1 MKHAIILAAGE
12 GRRMKPLTDTRPK
25 PLIKVAK
32 KSLLERHI
40 EGLAGAGFTEIVVN
54 ASYFASQI
62 VDFCDD
68 RQFGDARVT
77 VVVEETPLETA
88 GGIVNA
94 LPLLGERP
102 FVVVNGDVY
111 TDFPLARLQALDLQD
126 DLAHLVMAPN
136 PEHHPAGDFVLKNG
150 RLLAGGQPRV
160 TYAGLSVMSPQLFE
174 GMKPGKSALRPLLD
188 IAIIEARLSGQLWS
202 GLWSDVGTP
211 ARLRELKNKLNQ

>member
-25 PLIKVAK
+25 PLIKVAE

-111 TDFPLARLQALDLQD
+111 TDFPLARLQAFDLQD

-136 PEHHPAGDFVLKNG
+136 PEHHRAGDFVLKNG

>member
-25 PLIKVAK
+25 PLIKVAE

-40 EGLAGAGFTEIVVN
+40 EGLAAAGFTEIVVN

-188 IAIIEARLSGQLWS
+188 TAIIEARLSGQLWS

>member
-111 TDFPLARLQALDLQD
+111 TDFPLARLQAFDLQD

-136 PEHHPAGDFVLKNG
+136 PEHHPVGDFVLKNG

-188 IAIIEARLSGQLWS
+188 TAIIEARLSGQLWS

>member
-25 PLIKVAK
+25 PLIKVAE

-102 FVVVNGDVY
+102 FAVVNGDVY
-111 TDFPLARLQALDLQD
+111 TDFALARLQAIDLQK
-126 DLAHLVMAPN
+126 DLAHLVMVPN
-136 PEHHPAGDFVLKNG
+136 PAHHPKGDFVLEQG
-150 RLLAGGQPRV
+150 RLMALGQSRV
-160 TYAGLSVMSPQLFE
+160 TYAGLSVMRPELFD
-174 GMKPGKSALRPLLD
+174 GVRPGKAALRPLLD
-188 IAIIEARLSGQLWS
+188 TAITQARLSAQLWS

-211 ARLRELKNKLNQ
+211 ARLRELENKLNQ

>member
-25 PLIKVAK
+25 PLIKVAE

-111 TDFPLARLQALDLQD
+111 TDFPLARLQAFDLQD

-188 IAIIEARLSGQLWS
+188 TAIIEARLSGQLWS

-211 ARLRELKNKLNQ
+211 GRLRELENKLNQ

>member
-25 PLIKVAK
+25 PLIKVAE

-40 EGLAGAGFTEIVVN
+40 EGLAAAGFTEIVVN

-102 FVVVNGDVY
+102 FVVVNGDVF

-188 IAIIEARLSGQLWS
+188 TAIIEARLSGQLWS

-211 ARLRELKNKLNQ
+211 ARLRELENKLNQ

>member
-25 PLIKVAK
+25 PLIKVAE

-102 FVVVNGDVY
+102 FAVVNGDVY
-111 TDFPLARLQALDLQD
+111 TDFALARLQALDLQD

-188 IAIIEARLSGQLWS
+188 AAIIEARLSGQLWS

-211 ARLRELKNKLNQ
+211 ARLRELENKLNQ

>member
-111 TDFPLARLQALDLQD
+111 TDFPLARLQAFDLQD

-136 PEHHPAGDFVLKNG
+136 PEHHRAGDFVLKNG

-188 IAIIEARLSGQLWS
+188 TAIIEARLSGQLWS

-211 ARLRELKNKLNQ
+211 ARLRELENKLNQ

>member
-25 PLIKVAK
+25 PLIKVAE

-136 PEHHPAGDFVLKNG
+136 PEHHPVGDFVLKNG

>member
-32 KSLLERHI
+32 QSLLERHI

-188 IAIIEARLSGQLWS
+188 TAIIEARLSGQLWS

-211 ARLRELKNKLNQ
+211 ARLRELENKLDQ

>member
-12 GRRMKPLTDTRPK
+12 GRRMRPLTDTRPK
-25 PLIKVAK
+25 PLIKIGG

-40 EGLAGAGFTEIVVN
+40 EGLSAAGFTDIVVN

-62 VDFCDD
+62 VDFCHA
-68 RQFGDARVT
+68 RKFGDARIT

-102 FVVVNGDVY
+102 FAVVNGDVY
-111 TDFPLARLQALDLQD
+111 TDFPFARLQAIDLQK
-126 DLAHLVMAPN
+126 DLAHLVMVPN
-136 PEHHPAGDFVLKNG
+136 PAHHPKGDFVLEQG
-150 RLLAGGQPRV
+150 RLMALGQSRV
-160 TYAGLSVMSPQLFE
+160 TYAGLSVMRPELFD
-174 GMKPGKSALRPLLD
+174 GVRPGKAALRPLLD
-188 IAIIEARLSGQLWS
+188 TAITQARLSAQLWS

-211 ARLRELKNKLNQ
+211 ARLRELENKLDQ

>member
-188 IAIIEARLSGQLWS
+188 TAIIEARLSGQLWS

-211 ARLRELKNKLNQ
+211 ARLRELENKLNQ

>member
-12 GRRMKPLTDTRPK
+12 GRRMRPLTNTRPK
-25 PLIKVAK
+25 PLIKVGG

-40 EGLAGAGFTEIVVN
+40 EGLSAAGFTDIVVN

-62 VDFCDD
+62 VDFCHD

-102 FVVVNGDVY
+102 FVVVNGDVH

-211 ARLRELKNKLNQ
+211 ARLRELENKLNQ

>member
-102 FVVVNGDVY
+102 FVAVNGDVY

-126 DLAHLVMAPN
+126 DLANLVMAPN

-150 RLLAGGQPRV
+150 RLLARGQPRV

-188 IAIIEARLSGQLWS
+188 TAIIEARLSGQLWS

-211 ARLRELKNKLNQ
+211 ARLRELENKLNQ

>member
-25 PLIKVAK
+25 PLIKVAE

-188 IAIIEARLSGQLWS
+188 AAIIEARLSGQLWS

-211 ARLRELKNKLNQ
+211 ARLRELENKLNQ

>member
-25 PLIKVAK
+25 PLIKVAE

-111 TDFPLARLQALDLQD
+111 TDFPLARLQAFDLQD

-211 ARLRELKNKLNQ
+211 ARLRELENKLNQ

>member
-150 RLLAGGQPRV
+150 RLLARGQPRV

-188 IAIIEARLSGQLWS
+188 TAIIEARLSGQLWS

-211 ARLRELKNKLNQ
+211 ERLRELENKLNQ

>member
-12 GRRMKPLTDTRPK
+12 GRRMRPLTNTRPK
-25 PLIKVAK
+25 PLIKVAG

-40 EGLAGAGFTEIVVN
+40 EGLSAAGFTDIVVN

-62 VDFCDD
+62 VDFCHD

-94 LPLLGERP
+94 LSLLGERP
-102 FVVVNGDVY
+102 FAVVNGDVY
-111 TDFPLARLQALDLQD
+111 ADFPLARLQAIDLQE
-126 DLAHLVMAPN
+126 DLAHLVMVPN
-136 PEHHPAGDFVLKNG
+136 PAHHPTGDFVLEQG
-150 RLLAGGQPRV
+150 RLMALGQSRV
-160 TYAGLSVMSPQLFE
+160 TYAGLSVMRPELFD
-174 GMKPGKSALRPLLD
+174 GVRPGKAALRPLLD
-188 IAIIEARLSGQLWS
+188 TAITQARLSAQLWS

-211 ARLRELKNKLNQ
+211 ARLRELENKLNQ

>member
-12 GRRMKPLTDTRPK
+12 GRRMRPLTDTRPK
-25 PLIKVAK
+25 PLIKIVG

-40 EGLAGAGFTEIVVN
+40 EGLSAAGFTDIVVN

-62 VDFCDD
+62 VDFCHA
-68 RQFGDARVT
+68 RKFGDARIT

-102 FVVVNGDVY
+102 FAVVNGDVY
-111 TDFPLARLQALDLQD
+111 TDFPFARLQAIDLQK
-126 DLAHLVMAPN
+126 DLAHLVMVPN
-136 PEHHPAGDFVLKNG
+136 PAHHPKGDFVLEQG
-150 RLLAGGQPRV
+150 RLMALGQSRV
-160 TYAGLSVMSPQLFE
+160 TYAGLSVMRPELFD
-174 GMKPGKSALRPLLD
+174 GVRPGKAALRPLLD
-188 IAIIEARLSGQLWS
+188 TASTQARLSAQLWS

-211 ARLRELKNKLNQ
+211 ARLRELENKLDQ

>member
-12 GRRMKPLTDTRPK
+12 GRRMRPLTETRPK
-25 PLIKVAK
+25 PLIKVGE

-40 EGLAGAGFTEIVVN
+40 EGLAATGFTEIVVN

-62 VDFCDD
+62 VDFCHD

-94 LPLLGERP
+94 LPLLGECP
-102 FVVVNGDVY
+102 FAVVNGDVY
-111 TDFPLARLQALDLQD
+111 ADFPFARLQALDLQE
-126 DLAHLVMAPN
+126 DLAHLVMVPN
-136 PEHHPAGDFVLKNG
+136 PAHHPVGDFVLEQG
-150 RLLAGGQPRV
+150 RLLALGQSRV
-160 TYAGLSVMSPQLFE
+160 TYAGLSVMSPELFD
-174 GMKPGKSALRPLLD
+174 GIRPGKTALRPLLD
-188 IAIIEARLSGQLWS
+188 TAMIQARLSGQLWG

-211 ARLRELKNKLNQ
+211 ARLRALENKLDQ

>member
-25 PLIKVAK
+25 PLIKVAE

-40 EGLAGAGFTEIVVN
+40 EGLAGAGFTEIIVN

-77 VVVEETPLETA
+77 VVVEETLLETA

-188 IAIIEARLSGQLWS
+188 TAIIEARLSGQLWS

-211 ARLRELKNKLNQ
+211 ARLRELENKLNQ

>member
-25 PLIKVAK
+25 PLIKVAE

-40 EGLAGAGFTEIVVN
+40 EGLAAAGFTEIVVN

-188 IAIIEARLSGQLWS
+188 TAIIEARLSGQLWS

-211 ARLRELKNKLNQ
+211 ARLRELENKLNQ

>member
-12 GRRMKPLTDTRPK
+12 GRRMRPLTNTRPK
-25 PLIKVAK
+25 PLIKVGG

-40 EGLAGAGFTEIVVN
+40 EGLSAAGFTDIVVN

-62 VDFCDD
+62 VDFCHD

-94 LPLLGERP
+94 LPLLGECP
-102 FVVVNGDVY
+102 FAVVNGDVY
-111 TDFPLARLQALDLQD
+111 ADFPFARLQALDLQE
-126 DLAHLVMAPN
+126 DLAHLVMVPN
-136 PEHHPAGDFVLKNG
+136 PAHHPVGDFVLQQG
-150 RLLAGGQPRV
+150 RLLALGQSRV
-160 TYAGLSVMSPQLFE
+160 TYAGLSVMSPELFD
-174 GMKPGKSALRPLLD
+174 GIRPGKTALRPLLD
-188 IAIIEARLSGQLWS
+188 TAMIQARLSGQLWG

-211 ARLRELKNKLNQ
+211 ARLRALENKLDQ

>member
-25 PLIKVAK
+25 PLIKVAEK
-32 KSLLERHI
+32 PLLERHI

-188 IAIIEARLSGQLWS
+188 TAIIEARLSGQLWS

-211 ARLRELKNKLNQ
+211 ARLRELENKLNQ

>member
-25 PLIKVAK
+25 PLIKVAE

-102 FVVVNGDVY
+102 FVAVNGDVY

-188 IAIIEARLSGQLWS
+188 TAIIEARLSGQLWS

-211 ARLRELKNKLNQ
+211 ARLRELENKLNQ

>member
-150 RLLAGGQPRV
+150 RLLARGQPRV

-188 IAIIEARLSGQLWS
+188 TAIIEARLSGQLWS

-211 ARLRELKNKLNQ
+211 ARLRELENKLNQ

>member
-111 TDFPLARLQALDLQD
+111 TDFPLARLQAFDLQD

-136 PEHHPAGDFVLKNG
+136 PEHHPVGDFVLKNG

-211 ARLRELKNKLNQ
+211 ARLRELENKLNQ

>member
-25 PLIKVAK
+25 PLIKVAE

-111 TDFPLARLQALDLQD
+111 TDFPLARLQAFDLQD

-188 IAIIEARLSGQLWS
+188 TAIIEARLSGQLWS

-211 ARLRELKNKLNQ
+211 ARLRELENKLDQ

>member
-150 RLLAGGQPRV
+150 RLLARGQPRV

-188 IAIIEARLSGQLWS
+188 TAIIEARLSGQLWS

-211 ARLRELKNKLNQ
+211 ARLRELENKLDQ

>member
-88 GGIVNA
+88 GGIINA

-188 IAIIEARLSGQLWS
+188 TAIIEARLSGQLWS

-211 ARLRELKNKLNQ
+211 ARLRELENKLNQ

>member
-188 IAIIEARLSGQLWS
+188 TAIIEARLSGQLWS

-211 ARLRELKNKLNQ
+211 ARLRELEDKLNQ

>member
-88 GGIVNA
+88 GGIINA

-136 PEHHPAGDFVLKNG
+136 PEHHPVGDFVLKNG

-188 IAIIEARLSGQLWS
+188 AAIIEARLSGQLWS

-211 ARLRELKNKLNQ
+211 ARLRELENKLNQ

>member
-12 GRRMKPLTDTRPK
+12 GRRMRPLTNTRPK
-25 PLIKVAK
+25 PLIKVGG

-40 EGLAGAGFTEIVVN
+40 EGLSAAGFADIVVN

-62 VDFCDD
+62 VDFCHD

-94 LPLLGERP
+94 LPLLGECP
-102 FVVVNGDVY
+102 FAVVNGDVY
-111 TDFPLARLQALDLQD
+111 ADFPFARLQALDLQE
-126 DLAHLVMAPN
+126 DLAHLVMVPN
-136 PEHHPAGDFVLKNG
+136 PAHHPIGDFVLEQG
-150 RLLAGGQPRV
+150 RLLALGQSRV
-160 TYAGLSVMSPQLFE
+160 TYAGLSVMSPELFD
-174 GMKPGKSALRPLLD
+174 GIRPGKTALRPLLD
-188 IAIIEARLSGQLWS
+188 TAMIQARLSGQLWG

-211 ARLRELKNKLNQ
+211 ARLRALENKLDQ

>member
-150 RLLAGGQPRV
+150 RLLARGQPRV

-188 IAIIEARLSGQLWS
+188 AAIIEARLSGQLWS

-211 ARLRELKNKLNQ
+211 ARLRELENKLNQ

>member
-12 GRRMKPLTDTRPK
+12 GRRMRPLTNTRPK
-25 PLIKVAK
+25 PLIKVGG

-40 EGLAGAGFTEIVVN
+40 EGLSAAGFTDIVVN

-62 VDFCDD
+62 VDFCHD

-94 LPLLGERP
+94 LPLLGECP
-102 FVVVNGDVY
+102 FAVVNGDVY
-111 TDFPLARLQALDLQD
+111 ADFPFARLQALDLQE
-126 DLAHLVMAPN
+126 DLAHLVMVPN
-136 PEHHPAGDFVLKNG
+136 PTHHPVGDFVLEQG
-150 RLLAGGQPRV
+150 RLLALGQSRV
-160 TYAGLSVMSPQLFE
+160 TYAGLSVMSPELFD
-174 GMKPGKSALRPLLD
+174 GIRPGKTALRPLLD
-188 IAIIEARLSGQLWS
+188 TAMIQARLSGQLWG

-211 ARLRELKNKLNQ
+211 ARLRALENKLDQ

>member
-25 PLIKVAK
+25 PLIKVAE

-111 TDFPLARLQALDLQD
+111 TDFPLARLQAFDLQD

-136 PEHHPAGDFVLKNG
+136 PEHHLAGDFVLKNG

-188 IAIIEARLSGQLWS
+188 AAIIEARLSGQLWS

-211 ARLRELKNKLNQ
+211 ARLRELENKLNQ

>member
-25 PLIKVAK
+25 PLIKVAE

-102 FVVVNGDVY
+102 FVVVNGDVH

-188 IAIIEARLSGQLWS
+188 TAIIEARLSGQLWS

-211 ARLRELKNKLNQ
+211 ARLRELENKLDL

>member
-77 VVVEETPLETA
+77 VVVEETLLETA

-102 FVVVNGDVY
+102 FVAVNGDVY

-150 RLLAGGQPRV
+150 RLLARGQPRV

-188 IAIIEARLSGQLWS
+188 TAIIEARLSGQLWS

-211 ARLRELKNKLNQ
+211 ARLRELENKLDQ